1 MLSEIDKW
9 SQKYMKYRKAMAV
22 LIAILILSIVGF
34 FFTLNSV
41 GVSMICL
48 VITFITVIAIRI
60 CMGKMDEFKSLY
72 VSTVPMIDPE
82 KNFKEEKSDQHDEI
96 AMNALLGDVES
107 LMEQFVCEEDSVDVI
122 LESLIEEQHLEIDE
136 ELELVTIEEIG
147 NAVEPELTSEINEIV
162 HLEDTSDENS
172 VVEETKLQMLE
183 EIVLTETL
191 VESEIENQVEESL
204 EALLDSVDVTTL
216 EDSEKTEAKVEMDL
230 ILDEFNESMKEDTG
244 IKSEVTNE
252 LQVEFASLEVEP
264 LTLEQQVMKI
274 IEQILRKNG
283 KEIEKIS
290 SKIVGNYFTIYG
302 GRRVLCRL
310 KLTGRKRYVL
320 TQLTEEQVVDLG
332 LQYERPSKSEAFESR
347 IHFTSIDVLEHIQQH
362 LVELYDRCF

>member
-1 MLSEIDKW
+1 
-9 SQKYMKYRKAMAV
+9 MKYRKAMAV

-34 FFTLNSV
+34 FLTLKSV

-82 KNFKEEKSDQHDEI
+82 KNFKEEKADQRDDL
-96 AMNALLGDVES
+96 AMNAVLGDVDS
-107 LMEQFVCEEDSVDVI
+107 LMEQFICEEDSVDVI
-122 LESLIEEQHLEIDE
+122 LDSLIEEQHLEIDE
-136 ELELVTIEEIG
+136 ELDLVPMEEVR
-147 NAVEPELTSEINEIV
+147 NVVEPELTSEINEIV
-162 HLEDTSDENS
+162 HLEDLSDEND
-172 VVEETKLQMLE
+172 VVE

-191 VESEIENQVEESL
+191 VESEIENEVEESF
-204 EALLDSVDVTTL
+204 EALLDSENVATL
-216 EDSEKTEAKVEMDL
+216 ENTESKIEMDL
-230 ILDEFNESMKEDTG
+230 TLDGFNESIKENTE
-244 IKSEVTNE
+244 IQSEVTNE
-252 LQVEFASLEVEP
+252 LLVEAASVEVET
-264 LTLEQQVMKI
+264 LTLEQQIMKV

-320 TQLTEEQVVDLG
+320 TQLTEEQVVELG
-332 LQYERPSKSEAFESR
+332 LQYERPSKNEAFESR
-347 IHFTSIDVLEHIQQH
+347 IYFTSIDMLERIEPH